1 MIDTFYNSGAL
12 DGSAALLASLLIGI
26 AFGVALER
34 AGFGSSRRLAG
45 IFYFRDMAVL
55 KVMFTAVIV
64 AMLGV
69 SYAKA
74 FGWVNQ
80 QNVYFLSTIYAAQ
93 IAGRD
98 VAQNQRSQFVGDNHH
113 FKDALTPPVAGTP
126 AVSTAPPLEQGV
138 GQVLPILFLDAD
150 HFLGG
155 QGGLAVLADDP
166 HQTLGQHG
174 LQ

>member
-1 MIDTFYNSGAL
+1 MINTFFNSGTL
-12 DGSAALLASLLIGI
+12 DSPAAFLASLLIGL

-64 AMLGV
+64 AMLGL

-74 FGWVNQ
+74 FGWVTTD
-80 QNVYFLSTIYAAQ
+80 NVYFLPTLYAAQ
-93 IAGRD
+93 I
-98 VAQNQRSQFVGDNHH
+98 
-113 FKDALTPPVAGTP
+113 
-126 AVSTAPPLEQGV
+126 
-138 GQVLPILFLDAD
+138 
-150 HFLGG
+150 LGG
-155 QGGLAVLADDP
+155 LLFGIGFVMSWDSRSRPGLRQDGCAGFSGRRGRWKHP
-166 HQTLGQHG
+166 